1 MDNLIKNY
9 VAKLTKEQV
18 TSFALMHNIVLS
30 DSELDFTYAFIKNHW
45 QDIFKNY
52 DNFNLDAYKNHYTED
67 NFAKIKI
74 LFKEYS
80 EKFKPFLN

>member
-1 MDNLIKNY
+1 MNNLVKNY
-9 VAKLTKEQV
+9 IAKLSKEQV
-18 TSFALMHNIVLS
+18 VSFALMHDIILS
-30 DSELDFTYAFIKNHW
+30 DKEIDFTYSFIKKHW
-45 QDIFKNY
+45 QDILKDY
-52 DNFNLDAYKNHYTED
+52 DHFDLDAYQNHYSPA